1 MDTFVQRKIGIIG
14 AGPAGMMAA
23 VFASQNGA
31 CVTLFEKNSCVGK
44 KLAITGKG
52 RCNVTNDCDNAEFLK
67 NVIANPKFL
76 YASISGFDTQDT
88 KSFFEN
94 AGVPL
99 KTERGRRVFPVSD
112 SAHDIVNAL
121 RTQVLVNGCEIKNEK
136 VIGITVNGTK
146 VCGLETVKGEYAFDA
161 VICATGGI
169 SYPGT
174 GSDGDGFRFAKDLG
188 IKVTPLTPSLVPV
201 ETVEPLGELM
211 GLSLK
216 NVTLSV
222 TDTDTSKVVFS
233 ELGEML
239 FTHFGLSGPLVLS
252 ASTHMKNMRTG
263 KYYVSVDLKPALDE
277 KELDKRILNDFS
289 TRTNK
294 DFQNSLSAL
303 LPSKIIPYIIKR
315 TGISPT
321 LKVNEITREQR
332 RVLVDTLKGLAF
344 TVKSFRP
351 IKEAIVTAGG
361 IDVSEI
367 NPSTMQSKR
376 IEGLYFAGEMIDTHA
391 YTGGYNLQIAFSTG
405 ALAGTHSAWGD

>member
-1 MDTFVQRKIGIIG
+1 MDTTQRRIGIIG
-14 AGPAGMMAA
+14 AGPAGMMSAI
-23 VFASQNGA
+23 FASQNGA
-31 CVTLFEKNSCVGK
+31 KVTLFERNQRVGK

-52 RCNVTNDCDNAEFLK
+52 RCNVTNDCDNAELLK

-76 YASISGFDTQDT
+76 YASISAFDTQDT
-88 KSFFEN
+88 KAFFEN

-112 SAHDIVNAL
+112 NAHDIVNAL
-121 RTQVLVNGCEIKNEK
+121 HRQVLDNGCEIKNERVTK
-136 VIGITVNGTK
+136 ILVENGQ
-146 VCGLETVKGEYAFDA
+146 VCGLEAGGQRYALDA
-161 VICATGGI
+161 VVCATGGV

-174 GSDGDGFRFAKDLG
+174 GSDGDGFRFAKELG
-188 IKVTPLTPSLVPV
+188 IKVTELTPSLVPV
-201 ETVEPLGELM
+201 ETIEPLGELM

-216 NVTLSV
+216 NVTLKL
-222 TDTDTSKVVFS
+222 TDTDTSRIVFS

-252 ASTHMKNMRTG
+252 ASSHMAKMRSG
-263 KYYVSVDLKPALDE
+263 KYIVSIDLKPALDE
-277 KELDKRILNDFS
+277 KELDKRILSDFS
-289 TRTNK
+289 TRVNK
-294 DFQNSLSAL
+294 DFQNSLGAL
-303 LPSKIIPYIIKR
+303 LPSKIIPYIVRR
-315 TGISPT
+315 TKISPST
-321 LKVNEITREQR
+321 KVNEITKEQR
-332 RVLVDTLKGLAF
+332 HTLVHTLKELTF
-344 TVKSFRP
+344 TVKAFRP

-376 IEGLYFAGEMIDTHA
+376 ISGLYFAGEMIDTHA

>member
-1 MDTFVQRKIGIIG
+1 MDDFKQRTVGIIG
-14 AGPAGMMAA
+14 AGPAGMMAGIY
-23 VFASQNGA
+23 ASRNGA
-31 CVTLFEKNSCVGK
+31 SVTIFEKNQSVGR

-52 RCNVTNDCDNAEFLK
+52 RCNVTNDCDNQEFLK

-76 YASISGFDTQDT
+76 YASISNFDTQDT
-88 KSFFEN
+88 KSFFES

-112 SAHDIVNAL
+112 NAHDIVDAL
-121 RTQVLVNGCEIKNEK
+121 KGQAIDSGCVIKNEK
-136 VIGITVNGTK
+136 VLKILTDGSRVS
-146 VCGLETVKGEYAFDA
+146 GLKTSRGEYCFDA

-174 GSDGDGFRFAKDLG
+174 GSDGDGFKFAASLG
-188 IKVTPLTPSLVPV
+188 IKVTELAPSLVPV
-201 ETVEPLGELM
+201 ETVENVSEIM

-216 NVTLSV
+216 NVTLKI
-222 TDTDTSKVVFS
+222 TDSESGKCVYS

-239 FTHFGLSGPLVLS
+239 FAHFGLTGPLVLS
-252 ASTHMKNMRTG
+252 ASSHMRSMKSG
-263 KYYVSVDLKPALDE
+263 KYIASIDFKPALDE
-277 KELDKRILNDFS
+277 GELDKRILSDFS
-289 TRTNK
+289 KQTNR
-294 DFQNSLSAL
+294 DFQNSLGAL
-303 LPSKIIPYIIKR
+303 LPSKIIPYIVEQS
-315 TGISPT
+315 GIGAT
-321 LKVNEITREQR
+321 TKVNEITREQR
-332 RVLVDTLKGLAF
+332 KSLVALLKGLTF
-344 TVKSFRP
+344 KIKGFRP

-376 IEGLYFAGEMIDTHA
+376 LGGLYFAGEMIDTHA